1 MRRSL
6 RQFVPREPALVGAA
20 YASCAGLIVGAT
32 ALAWWGIHTHES
44 AMARTASRLR
54 SEGIAAAAKGEIA
67 GLLRSD
73 DRGAARAL
81 MADLA
86 ASQQLSVARLS
97 LGDGTV
103 VVDAR
108 EAAATASKLP
118 ERWPS
123 VVAAAAGSTGARVI
137 VEVPGKGP
145 LVIEIDATEASVAM
159 SDLEWGT
166 LVGGGVCAAV
176 VLGLGLAA
184 RRRTRSLAE
193 VGDALHA
200 LALGES
206 DLKALRIR
214 ETGEG
219 TGDAWNRLIDEL
231 STLRVRRRLEEA
243 SEKRTA
249 ASPATTGG
257 ADEIVA
263 RVADSLWIGLVG
275 LDADLRVRYCNGAA
289 GIFLGS
295 TREKLIGSAS
305 VECFTD
311 PAAAAELNKLAE
323 ARGRARQVF
332 ETRVGEG
339 DASTVLRVSART
351 LTGGGAMLV
360 LEDVT
365 QQRVAD
371 RSRNAFVEQATHELR
386 TPLTNIRLCMEELL
400 DAPDLEP
407 AKRAQNL
414 NVVNQEVRRLERIV
428 GDMLSISEIEAGTLQ
443 LSPDDVRL
451 APVFEEIQS
460 DFTQQAKAKN
470 LRLTFAMPPKLP
482 TMVGD
487 RDKLTLA
494 ITNVLGNAIKY
505 TPEGGDVTVSV
516 RTDDKE
522 LVVQIA
528 DTGIGMSPEDAAK
541 VFERFYRAKD
551 PRVSKVTG
559 TGLGLALARDV
570 VKLHGGDIGVESI
583 KDKGSTF
590 TIRVPLGAAVRHA
603 A

>member
-6 RQFVPREPALVGAA
+6 RQYVPREPALIGAA

-44 AMARTASRLR
+44 AMARTAARQR

-123 VVAAAAGSTGARVI
+123 VVAAASGGAGARVV

-145 LVIEIDATEASVAM
+145 LVIEIDATEATVAM

-166 LVGGGVCAAV
+166 LAGGGVCAAV

-193 VGDALHA
+193 VGDALQA

-214 ETGEG
+214 ETGAG

-231 STLRVRRRLEEA
+231 STLRVRRRLEDA

-295 TREKLIGSAS
+295 TREKLIGRPSA
-305 VECFTD
+305 ECFTD
-311 PAAAAELNKLAE
+311 PAAAAELSRLAE
-323 ARGRARQVF
+323 ARGRARHVF

-451 APVFEEIQS
+451 APVFEEIQA

-470 LRLTFAMPPKLP
+470 LRLTFAMPPTLP

-516 RTDDKE
+516 RADDKE

-551 PRVSKVTG
+551 PRVSKITG

>member
-1 MRRSL
+1 MVGL
-6 RQFVPREPALVGAA
+6 AYVGVAALVAGAT
-20 YASCAGLIVGAT
+20 VGA
-32 ALAWWGIHTHES
+32 WWSVHAHETHVQRQAS
-44 AMARTASRLR
+44 AQRGDA
-54 SEGIAAAAKGEIA
+54 IAAALRDHVAAKA
-67 GLLRSD
+67 KAD
-73 DRGAARAL
+73 DFGAVRAL
-81 MADLA
+81 LADLA
-86 ASQQLSVARLS
+86 ASQSLSAARVT

-103 VVDAR
+103 VADGR
-108 EAAATASKLP
+108 EAASIISKIP

-123 VVAAAAGSTGARVI
+123 TANTISDGPTRRAALD
-137 VEVPGKGP
+137 VPGRGP
-145 LVIEIDATEASVAM
+145 LVIEINAGEPTGAM
-159 SDLEWGT
+159 TDLEFFI
-166 LVGGGVCAAV
+166 LAGGAAV
-176 VLGLGLAA
+176 VVATLAIGLAA

-193 VGDALHA
+193 VGDALAAFASGETDLGA
-200 LALGES
+200 LH
-206 DLKALRIR
+206 IR
-214 ETGEG
+214 ETGTG
-219 TGDAWNRLIDEL
+219 SGDAWNRLLNEL
-231 STLRVRRRLEEA
+231 ATLRIRRRVEDA
-243 SEKRTA
+243 SERRTVANA
-249 ASPATTGG
+249 APAT
-257 ADEIVA
+257 DDIVP
-263 RVADSLWIGLVG
+263 RVADALWIGLIG
-275 LDADLRVRYCNGAA
+275 LESDLRIRYCNGAA

-295 TREKLIGSAS
+295 TRDKLIGTPISD
-305 VECFTD
+305 CFSD
-311 PAAAAELNKLAE
+311 PAAAAELAKVGDG
-323 ARGRARQVF
+323 RTRARQVF

-339 DASTVLRVSART
+339 DGATVLRVSVRG
-351 LTGGGAMLV
+351 LTTGGAMLV

-365 QQRVAD
+365 QQRIAD

-407 AKRAQNL
+407 AKRAQHL

-443 LSPDDVRL
+443 LAPDDVRL
-451 APVFEEIQS
+451 APMFEEIQT
-460 DFTQQAKAKN
+460 DFTTQAKNRN

-516 RTDDKE
+516 RADDKE
-522 LVVQIA
+522 LIVQIA

-551 PRVSKVTG
+551 PRVSKITG

-590 TIRVPLGAAVRHA
+590 TIRVPLGAPLRHA

>member
-6 RQFVPREPALVGAA
+6 RQYIPREPALIGVA
-20 YASCAGLIVGAT
+20 YASCAALIIIAT
-32 ALAWWGIHTHES
+32 AGAWWGVHAHEAS
-44 AMARTASRLR
+44 AARNAARGR
-54 SEGIAAAAKGEIA
+54 AEAIAAAVKGEIA
-67 GLLRSD
+67 ALLKSD

-86 ASQQLSVARLS
+86 ASQRLVIARLV

-103 VVDAR
+103 VADAR
-108 EAAATASKLP
+108 ESAATASQLP
-118 ERWPS
+118 AKWPAVS
-123 VVAAAAGSTGARVI
+123 STLQGEGARAV
-137 VEVPGKGP
+137 VEVTGKGP
-145 LVIEIDATEASVAM
+145 VVIEIDAAEAGAPISE
-159 SDLEWGT
+159 LEWSV
-166 LVGGGVCAAV
+166 LAGGGVCAAV
-176 VLGLGLAA
+176 VLGLGLAT

-200 LALGES
+200 LALGEG

-214 ETGEG
+214 ETGAG
-219 TGDAWNRLIDEL
+219 TGEAWNRLIDEL
-231 STLRVRRRLEEA
+231 ATLRIRRRLEDA
-243 SEKRTA
+243 SEKRSA
-249 ASPATTGG
+249 ASPTASGG
-257 ADEIVA
+257 GDETVA
-263 RVADSLWIGLVG
+263 RVADSLWIGLIG

-289 GIFLGS
+289 GIFLGA
-295 TREKLIGSAS
+295 TREKLIGRSA
-305 VECFTD
+305 VECFSD
-311 PAAAAELNKLAE
+311 AAAVAELQKLTE
-323 ARGRARQVF
+323 TRTRARLVF

-339 DASTVLRVSART
+339 DAATVLRVSART
-351 LTGGGAMLV
+351 LNGAGAMLV

-443 LSPDDVRL
+443 LAPADVRL
-451 APVFEEIQS
+451 APVFEEIQA

-470 LRLTFAMPPKLP
+470 LRLTFALPPKLP
-482 TMVGD
+482 TMIGD

-494 ITNVLGNAIKY
+494 ITNVLGNALKY

-522 LVVQIA
+522 LIVQIA

-551 PRVSKVTG
+551 PRVSKITG

-590 TIRVPLGAAVRHA
+590 TIRVPLGAPVRHA

>member
-1 MRRSL
+1 M
-6 RQFVPREPALVGAA
+6 PREPALIAGTYAMCAA
-20 YASCAGLIVGAT
+20 LIAVASAA
-32 ALAWWGIHTHES
+32 AWWGVH
-44 AMARTASRLR
+44 AREAQRGREAAGERAAAIAASVRDAVASRMQ
-54 SEGIAAAAKGEIA
+54 A
-67 GLLRSD
+67 D
-73 DRGAARAL
+73 DRGGVRAFL
-81 MADLA
+81 ADLS
-86 ASQQLSVARLS
+86 ASQQLVAARIT
-97 LGDGTV
+97 LGDGTI

-108 EAAATASKLP
+108 ESSGVVASLP

-123 VVAAAAGSTGARVI
+123 IVSGVHAGAARRAV

-145 LVIEIDATEASVAM
+145 LVIEIDAGEPAVANHDT
-159 SDLEWGT
+159 SRAIGAGGSL
-166 LVGGGVCAAV
+166 LVLA
-176 VLGLGLAA
+176 VLGLGVAA

-193 VGDALHA
+193 VGDALAAISAGETDLSA
-200 LALGES
+200 LHVRETGAGTGDVWNRLLDE
-206 DLKALRIR
+206 LATLRIR
-214 ETGEG
+214 RRIEAAGEQR
-219 TGDAWNRLIDEL
+219 TPAD
-231 STLRVRRRLEEA
+231 
-243 SEKRTA
+243 TA
-249 ASPATTGG
+249 AAQPVDAV
-257 ADEIVA
+257 VA
-263 RVADSLWIGLVG
+263 RIADSLWIGLIGV
-275 LDADLRVRYCNGAA
+275 DSDLRIRYCNGAA

-295 TREKLIGSAS
+295 TRDKLIGKAIA
-305 VECFTD
+305 ECFTD
-311 PAAAAELNKLAE
+311 PGAAGEV
-323 ARGRARQVF
+323 ARICDGRARARQTI
-332 ETRVGEG
+332 ETRCGEG
-339 DASTVLRVSART
+339 DGATVLRVSARG
-351 LTGGGAMLV
+351 LTTGGAMLV

-365 QQRVAD
+365 QQRIAD

-386 TPLTNIRLCMEELL
+386 TPLTNIRLCMEQLL

-443 LSPDDVRL
+443 LAPDDVRL
-451 APVFEEIQS
+451 APMFEEIQA
-460 DFTQQAKAKN
+460 DFTAQAKNKN

-516 RTDDKE
+516 RADEKE
-522 LVVQIA
+522 LIVQIA
-528 DTGIGMSPEDAAK
+528 DTGIGMSQEDAAK

-551 PRVSKVTG
+551 PRVSKITG

-590 TIRVPLGAAVRHA
+590 TIRVPLGAPLRHA